1 MLEEHRFYWKAALIF
16 FCVIFKIGDK
26 LARIIEINLPMRNPV
41 LVIVV
46 AQLFGTSLWFSANS
60 AADDLISAWG
70 IAPADIG
77 TLTNAVQF
85 GFILG
90 TMSFA
95 ISGLADR
102 FAASR
107 IFAVCAVLGALCN
120 GAFALLA
127 EGMDSAIPLRFAV
140 GFCLAGVYP
149 LGMKLVVSWVP
160 ERAGAALAQLVGMLT
175 LGTAL
180 PHGIRLAGAGW
191 SWQSTILVSSGLALI
206 AAAMIFRLGD
216 GPHLKRRHGAPP
228 LRLGRVFHA
237 FSIREFRASAFGYF
251 GHQWELYAF
260 WTLTPALII
269 LSGLAEAGS
278 SKLSGLAFAI
288 IGIGALGCLAGGWL
302 SQRIGSARVAA
313 GALLCSAFCCAL
325 FPMTG
330 DWTVATKVA
339 LLLLWGATVVAD
351 SPHFSALS
359 ARACPP
365 EIVGSALAFQNSI
378 GFAITMISIQLGT
391 AWIGDWGMSIAWLL
405 LPGPLLGLLGLYP
418 LWRPGR

>member
-1 MLEEHRFYWKAALIF
+1 MQ
-16 FCVIFKIGDK
+16 
-26 LARIIEINLPMRNPV
+26 NPV
-41 LVIVV
+41 LVIVI

-60 AADDLISAWG
+60 AADDLIRAWG

-77 TLTNAVQF
+77 TLTNAVQL

-90 TMSFA
+90 TLSFA

-120 GAFALLA
+120 AAFALLA
-127 EGMDSAIPLRFAV
+127 DGMSTAIPLRFAV

-191 SWQSTILVSSGLALI
+191 SWQATILVSSGLALL
-206 AAAMIFRLGD
+206 AAVMIFRLGD
-216 GPHLKRRHGAPP
+216 GLHLKRRHGAPP
-228 LRLGRVFHA
+228 LRLGRVFYA
-237 FSIREFRASAFGYF
+237 FSVREFRASALGYF

-260 WTLTPALII
+260 WTLTPALVI
-269 LSGLAEAGS
+269 LSGLAETGS
-278 SKLSGLAFAI
+278 RQLSGLAFAI
-288 IGIGALGCLAGGWL
+288 IGIGALGCLLGGWW
-302 SQRIGSARVAA
+302 SQRIGSARVGATALAVSA
-313 GALLCSAFCCAL
+313 GCCLL
-325 FPMTG
+325 FPLIDAWPAWAKIG
-330 DWTVATKVA
+330 
-339 LLLLWGATVVAD
+339 LLLLWGASVVAD

-359 ARACPP
+359 ARACAP
-365 EIVGSALAFQNSI
+365 EIVGSALAIQNSI
-378 GFAITMISIQLGT
+378 GFAITMVSIQLGT
-391 AWIGDWGMSIAWLL
+391 AWIADWGTSIAWLL

-418 LWRPGR
+418 LWRRTQTR

>member
-1 MLEEHRFYWKAALIF
+1 MK
-16 FCVIFKIGDK
+16 
-26 LARIIEINLPMRNPV
+26 NPV
-41 LVIVV
+41 PVIVL

-60 AADDLISAWG
+60 AADDLVRTWG

-77 TLTNAVQF
+77 TLTNAVQL

-90 TMSFA
+90 TLTFA
-95 ISGLADR
+95 VSGLADR
-102 FAASR
+102 YAASR
-107 IFAVCAVLGALCN
+107 IFAVCAVLGALGN
-120 GAFALLA
+120 AAFALLA
-127 EGMDSAIPLRFAV
+127 TGMAAGIPLRFAV
-140 GFCLAGVYP
+140 GFSLAGVYP

-191 SWQSTILVSSGLALI
+191 SWQATILVSSALALL

-216 GPHLKRRHGAPP
+216 GPHLRRRHDAPP
-228 LRLGRVFHA
+228 LRLGRVFYA
-237 FSIREFRASAFGYF
+237 FSVREFRASALGYF

-260 WTLTPALII
+260 WTLVPALVLLGGLAGAGSTT
-269 LSGLAEAGS
+269 LSGLS
-278 SKLSGLAFAI
+278 FAI
-288 IGIGALGCLAGGWL
+288 IGIGALGCLFGGWW

-313 GALLCSAFCCAL
+313 TALALSALCCAV
-325 FPMTG
+325 FPLAAG
-330 DWTVATKVA
+330 WPAWVRLA
-339 LLLLWGATVVAD
+339 LLLVWGASVVAD

-359 ARACPP
+359 ARACAP

-378 GFAITMISIQLGT
+378 GFAITMLSIQLGT
-391 AWIGDWGMSIAWLL
+391 AWIGDWGASIAWLL

-418 LWRPGR
+418 LWRRPA

>member
-1 MLEEHRFYWKAALIF
+1 MQ
-16 FCVIFKIGDK
+16 
-26 LARIIEINLPMRNPV
+26 NPV
-41 LVIVV
+41 LIIVI

-60 AADDLISAWG
+60 AADDLIRAWG

-77 TLTNAVQF
+77 TLTNAVQL

-90 TMSFA
+90 TLSFA

-120 GAFALLA
+120 AAFALLA
-127 EGMDSAIPLRFAV
+127 DGMSTAIPLRFAV

-191 SWQSTILVSSGLALI
+191 SWQATILISSGLALV
-206 AAAMIFRLGD
+206 AAAMISWLGD

-228 LRLGRVFHA
+228 LRLGRVFYA
-237 FSIREFRASAFGYF
+237 FSGREFRASALGYF

-260 WTLTPALII
+260 WTLTPALVI
-269 LSGLAEAGS
+269 LSGLAEQGS
-278 SKLSGLAFAI
+278 RELSGLAFAI
-288 IGIGALGCLAGGWL
+288 IGIGALGCLFGGWW

-313 GALLCSAFCCAL
+313 TALAVSAFCCAL
-325 FPMTG
+325 FPLIG
-330 DWTVATKVA
+330 DWPAWARIA
-339 LLLLWGATVVAD
+339 LLLLWGASVVAD

-365 EIVGSALAFQNSI
+365 EIVGSTLAFQNSI
-378 GFAITMISIQLGT
+378 GFAITMVSIQLGT
-391 AWIGDWGMSIAWLL
+391 AWIAGWGTSIAWLL

-418 LWRPGR
+418 LWRLAR